1 MENLEW
7 PHLEVFRAACRIDT
21 TSKKDE
27 QLKDNAQEWVR
38 IFKSL
43 KNYIFAALCD
53 QDQSEIAIEILE
65 TFTSKFK
72 EISKDCLEDSLD
84 KMIRA
89 LQHLYKPDID
99 QECKDNI
106 KKYFENLYFSEDGN

>member
-21 TSKKDE
+21 TTKKDE
-27 QLKDNAQEWVR
+27 QLKAHSREWVR
-38 IFKSL
+38 IFKKL

-53 QDQSEIAIEILE
+53 RDQSEIAIEILE

-72 EISKDCLEDSLD
+72 EIRDDCLEDSLD

-99 QECKDNI
+99 EEC
-106 KKYFENLYFSEDGN
+106 